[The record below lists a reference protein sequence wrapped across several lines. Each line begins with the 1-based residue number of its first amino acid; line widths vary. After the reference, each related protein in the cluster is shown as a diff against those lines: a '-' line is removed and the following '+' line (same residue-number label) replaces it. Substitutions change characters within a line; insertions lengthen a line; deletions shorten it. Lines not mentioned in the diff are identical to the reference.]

1 MMNQLPVEQCRFC
14 GGRDIRVGWQSDALV
29 TFKRNGL
36 LGNRIKFLICGTCG
50 AVLYQCVAEPHRFPV
65 NSMYDYMKAL
75 QRQFET
81 DSRLIQDLNDEVN
94 RTYKVLSSRLAKED
108 RKLLLRL
115 VDMEDHLRGQATLH
129 SFTCGYRLACGIHR
143 ELAEE
148 PMYSFAKEEEER
160 ACRKAQANDEDDT
173 ET

>member
-1 MMNQLPVEQCRFC
+1 
-14 GGRDIRVGWQSDALV
+14 
-29 TFKRNGL
+29 
-36 LGNRIKFLICGTCG
+36 
-50 AVLYQCVAEPHRFPV
+50 
-65 NSMYDYMKAL
+65 MYDYMKAL

-81 DSRLIQDLNDEVN
+81 NPRSIQELADEVE
-94 RTYKVLSSRLAKED
+94 RTHKELSSRLAKDD

-115 VDMEDHLRGQATLH
+115 VDMEDHLRSTATLH

-160 ACRKAQANDEDDT
+160 ACRKAQANDENDT

>member
-1 MMNQLPVEQCRFC
+1 
-14 GGRDIRVGWQSDALV
+14 
-29 TFKRNGL
+29 
-36 LGNRIKFLICGTCG
+36 
-50 AVLYQCVAEPHRFPV
+50 
-65 NSMYDYMKAL
+65 MYDYMKAL

-81 DSRLIQDLNDEVN
+81 KPRSIQDLSAEVD
-94 RTYKVLSSRLAKED
+94 RTHKELSSRLAKED

-115 VDMEDHLRGQATLH
+115 VDMEDSLRGHATLH

-160 ACRKAQANDEDDT
+160 ACRRAQDQDENNSSDAT
-173 ET
+173 PNQ

>member
-1 MMNQLPVEQCRFC
+1 
-14 GGRDIRVGWQSDALV
+14 
-29 TFKRNGL
+29 
-36 LGNRIKFLICGTCG
+36 
-50 AVLYQCVAEPHRFPV
+50 
-65 NSMYDYMKAL
+65 MYDYMKAL

-81 DSRLIQDLNDEVN
+81 NPRSIQDLTDEVN
-94 RTYKVLSSRLAKED
+94 RTHKELSSRLAKED

-115 VDMEDHLRGQATLH
+115 VDLEDNLQSVATLH

-160 ACRKAQANDEDDT
+160 ACQRAQAQNENDTTNE
-173 ET
+173 E

>member
-1 MMNQLPVEQCRFC
+1 
-14 GGRDIRVGWQSDALV
+14 
-29 TFKRNGL
+29 
-36 LGNRIKFLICGTCG
+36 
-50 AVLYQCVAEPHRFPV
+50 
-65 NSMYDYMKAL
+65 MYDYMKAL

-81 DSRLIQDLNDEVN
+81 NPRSIQELADEVD
-94 RTYKVLSSRLAKED
+94 RTHKELSSRLTKED

-115 VDMEDHLRGQATLH
+115 VDMEDNLRGHATLH

-160 ACRKAQANDEDDT
+160 ACRKAQVQDESDANDTDT
-173 ET
+173 

>member
-1 MMNQLPVEQCRFC
+1 
-14 GGRDIRVGWQSDALV
+14 
-29 TFKRNGL
+29 
-36 LGNRIKFLICGTCG
+36 
-50 AVLYQCVAEPHRFPV
+50 
-65 NSMYDYMKAL
+65 MYDYMKAL

-81 DSRLIQDLNDEVN
+81 DCQSIRNLIDEVN
-94 RTYKVLSSRLAKED
+94 RTHKELSSQLAKDD

-115 VDMEDHLRGQATLH
+115 VDMEDNLRGLATLH

-160 ACRKAQANDEDDT
+160 ACRNAQANDENDI

>member
-1 MMNQLPVEQCRFC
+1 
-14 GGRDIRVGWQSDALV
+14 
-29 TFKRNGL
+29 
-36 LGNRIKFLICGTCG
+36 
-50 AVLYQCVAEPHRFPV
+50 
-65 NSMYDYMKAL
+65 MYDYMKAL

-81 DSRLIQDLNDEVN
+81 NSRSIQELADEVD
-94 RTYKVLSSRLAKED
+94 RTHKELSSRLAKED

-115 VDMEDHLRGQATLH
+115 VDLEDHLHGVATLH

-160 ACRKAQANDEDDT
+160 ACRKALTQDESDT
-173 ET
+173 EETNV

>member
-1 MMNQLPVEQCRFC
+1 
-14 GGRDIRVGWQSDALV
+14 
-29 TFKRNGL
+29 
-36 LGNRIKFLICGTCG
+36 
-50 AVLYQCVAEPHRFPV
+50 
-65 NSMYDYMKAL
+65 MYDYMKAL

-81 DSRLIQDLNDEVN
+81 IPQSLRDLNDEVN
-94 RTYKVLSSRLAKED
+94 RTHRELSSRLAKED

-115 VDMEDHLRGQATLH
+115 VDLEDNLQSIATLH

-160 ACRKAQANDEDDT
+160 ACRKAQANDENDT

>member
-1 MMNQLPVEQCRFC
+1 
-14 GGRDIRVGWQSDALV
+14 
-29 TFKRNGL
+29 
-36 LGNRIKFLICGTCG
+36 
-50 AVLYQCVAEPHRFPV
+50 
-65 NSMYDYMKAL
+65 MYDYMKAL

-81 DSRLIQDLNDEVN
+81 TPQSIQELNDEIN
-94 RTYKVLSSRLAKED
+94 RTHKELSSRLAKDD

-115 VDMEDHLRGQATLH
+115 VDLEDNLQSVATLH

-160 ACRKAQANDEDDT
+160 ACCKAQANDENDT